1 MNLTGKTI
9 GALVAGGF
17 AFVLL
22 GAGLATVLQ
31 SRPEA
36 PVLPSS
42 ALPPASPP
50 AVTAPPSAPA
60 APPAS
65 SVPPAPEATPGQPAS
80 PAAPAA
86 GDIGEAG
93 AKAAALSQAGLQE
106 SQIAALDIDRDLEN
120 GRLEYEVEFWAGQVE
135 YDYEIDGAT
144 GAILQEQWENHAP
157 LAAASGDIGEAGA
170 KAAALAHAGLSE
182 SQIAGLDIDRDLENG
197 RVEYEVDFWA
207 GQVEY
212 DYEIDGATG
221 TILKFERDPV

>member
-80 PAAPAA
+80 PAAHAA

-207 GQVEY
+207 GQVKY

-221 TILKFERDPV
+221 AILKFERDPV